1 MQNIINPIEKSFFKE
16 KKRISLI
23 ETSRLLEDFF
33 NGVIVE
39 VEEEYVHES

>member
-1 MQNIINPIEKSFFKE
+1 MQNVINPIEKSFFKE

-23 ETSRLLEDFF
+23 ETSRLLADFF
-33 NGVIVE
+33 NGVVVE

>member
-23 ETSRLLEDFF
+23 ETSRLLADFF
-33 NGVIVE
+33 NGVVVE
-39 VEEEYVHES
+39 VDEEYVNES

>member
-1 MQNIINPIEKSFFKE
+1 MQNINPIKNVFFKE
-16 KKRISLI
+16 EKGISLI
-23 ETSRLLEDFF
+23 ETSRLLADFF

>member
-23 ETSRLLEDFF
+23 ETSRLLADFF
-33 NGVIVE
+33 NGVVVE

>member
-23 ETSRLLEDFF
+23 ETSRLLADFF